1 MKTSETIEELAKA
14 LVKAQSQMGG
24 AVKDSNNP
32 FFKSKYADLGSVVKA
47 IKESFCDNGLSYVQF
62 PYTSERGVGVTTRL
76 MHVSGQWLE
85 QEYTLPLAKQDPQA
99 AGSAI
104 TYARRYALQSI
115 AGIPTADDDA
125 EAAMPRSPVPEKPV
139 QQKKAPQK
147 PAPVK
152 AVPEKS
158 NKVAETSINS
168 NEEAVEAAEA
178 MLVIA
183 KGMHTSS
190 TKELKTFYQ
199 KNMEAITSI
208 NKFPEAEKLLADG
221 FTDIYKSMRGEEDE
235 QKVSQK

>member
-1 MKTSETIEELAKA
+1 MQTSETIEEMAKA

-47 IKESFCDNGLSYVQF
+47 IKEAFCDNGLSYVQF
-62 PYTSERGVGVTTRL
+62 PYTSEWGVGVTTRL
-76 MHVSGQWLE
+76 MHVSGQWIE

-125 EAAMPRSPVPEKPV
+125 EVAMRRSPVPEKPV
-139 QQKKAPQK
+139 QQKKATPK
-147 PAPVK
+147 PAPAK
-152 AVPEKS
+152 PAPEKQA
-158 NKVAETSINS
+158 KVAETSINS
-168 NEEAVEAAEA
+168 KEEAVEAAEA

-190 TKELKTFYQ
+190 TEELKMFYQ

-221 FTDIYKSMRGEEDE
+221 FTDIYNSMRGEEDE